1 LNKPVKIKMKKLK
14 ISPTEFKILIMLAFF
29 SLSVGLWENF
39 RQLWLQ
45 DNGFSAQDVSTITS
59 IGTLISIIGIVFV
72 GQRLK
77 ADRLKNFMSVILFA
91 KALVLLL
98 LFSLDGSGDRLMIN
112 AGVALDVFTS
122 CMIIT
127 SVYPLITTVIKSNR
141 AYSRRKLVEYFFRD
155 FGVLVGG
162 ILIGWQFFG
171 ASLDYN
177 GCLLASVA
185 LLIPGLAILFRVKV
199 RSTEKYASSSCSSV
213 LKYIINSRLQRFYM
227 LYAFLA
233 ATSFAAALGLR
244 MLLLTNYLDFSASMA
259 TNYLLIVG
267 LLSDVIGV
275 VALKHFT
282 PRNDYLTLT
291 LKFGLRLLS
300 YVVVVFASD
309 AFVSLLAITWS
320 ILISTAYED
329 VTDGY
334 YINLVDNRH
343 QFSYSTIKYVM
354 TYLGEAVGL
363 LICGVTY
370 EFGLAAVLGVAAVI
384 TAGQLCVAFYLI
396 HLRLRRRQVRH
407 SASRLRY
414 HERIV
419 DE

>member
-1 LNKPVKIKMKKLK
+1 MKKTKATK
-14 ISPTEFKILIMLAFF
+14 IEHKILAMLAFF
-29 SLSVGLWENF
+29 SISVGLWENF

-59 IGTLISIIGIVFV
+59 IGMLISVVGIICV

-77 ADRLKNFMSVILFA
+77 ASRLKNFMLVTLFV
-91 KALVLLL
+91 KTIDLLGL
-98 LFSLDGSGDRLMIN
+98 LSLDGSGQKLLIN
-112 AGVALDVFTS
+112 ACVALDVLTS
-122 CMIIT
+122 CLIVT

-155 FGVLVGG
+155 FGVLIGG
-162 ILIGWQFFG
+162 ILIGWHFLG
-171 ASLDYN
+171 LSLDYN
-177 GCLLASVA
+177 GCLLVSAAFLV
-185 LLIPGLAILFRVKV
+185 PGLMIMFGVDV
-199 RSTEKYASSSCSSV
+199 RSTESSANSSCSSV
-213 LKYIINSRLQRFYM
+213 LKYIVNSKLQRFYM

-233 ATSFAAALGLR
+233 ATSFAAALGLK
-244 MLLLTNYLDFSASMA
+244 MLALTNYLNFSAGLA

-275 VALKHFT
+275 IALKHFT
-282 PRNDYLTLT
+282 PKNDYITLT

-300 YVVVVFASD
+300 YIIVIFASD
-309 AFVSLLAITWS
+309 AFVALLAITWS

-329 VTDGY
+329 ITDGY

-354 TYLGEAVGL
+354 SYLGEAIGL
-363 LICGVTY
+363 LICGITY
-370 EFGLAAVLGVAAVI
+370 EFGIAAMLGVAAVI
-384 TAGQLCVAFYLI
+384 TAAQIVVAFYLI
-396 HLRLRRRQVRH
+396 HLRHRRHRVRH

-414 HERIV
+414 NERML

>member
-1 LNKPVKIKMKKLK
+1 MNKTRATK
-14 ISPTEFKILIMLAFF
+14 TEHKILTMLAFF
-29 SLSVGLWENF
+29 SISVGLWENF

-45 DNGFSAQDVSTITS
+45 ENGFSAQDVSTITS
-59 IGTLISIIGIVFV
+59 IGMLISVVGIICV

-77 ADRLKNFMSVILFA
+77 ASRLKNFMLVTLFL
-91 KALVLLL
+91 KTVDLLGL
-98 LFSLDGSGDRLMIN
+98 LSLDGSGQKLLIN
-112 AGVALDVFTS
+112 VCVAVDVLTS
-122 CMIIT
+122 CLIVT

-162 ILIGWQFFG
+162 ILIGWHFLG
-171 ASLDYN
+171 LSLDYN
-177 GCLLASVA
+177 GCLLVSAAFLV
-185 LLIPGLAILFRVKV
+185 PGLMIMFGVDV
-199 RSTEKYASSSCSSV
+199 RSTASAANSSCSSV
-213 LKYIINSRLQRFYM
+213 LKYIVNSKLQRFYM

-233 ATSFAAALGLR
+233 ATSFAAALGLK
-244 MLLLTNYLDFSASMA
+244 MLALTNYLNFSAGLA

-282 PRNDYLTLT
+282 PKNDYLTLT

-300 YVVVVFASD
+300 YIIVIFADDVFVA
-309 AFVSLLAITWS
+309 LLAITWS

-329 VTDGY
+329 ITDGY

-354 TYLGEAVGL
+354 SYLGEALGL
-363 LICGVTY
+363 LICGITY
-370 EFGLAAVLGVAAVI
+370 EFGIAAMLGVAAAI
-384 TAGQLCVAFYLI
+384 TALQIVVAFYLI
-396 HLRLRRRQVRH
+396 HLRHRRHRVRH

-414 HERIV
+414 NERML

>member
-1 LNKPVKIKMKKLK
+1 MNKTRATK
-14 ISPTEFKILIMLAFF
+14 TEHKILTMLAFF
-29 SLSVGLWENF
+29 SISVGLWENF

-45 DNGFSAQDVSTITS
+45 ENGFSAQDVSTITS
-59 IGTLISIIGIVFV
+59 IGMLISVVGIICV

-77 ADRLKNFMSVILFA
+77 ASRLKNFMLVTLFL
-91 KALVLLL
+91 KTVDLLGL
-98 LFSLDGSGDRLMIN
+98 LSLDGSGQKLLIN
-112 AGVALDVFTS
+112 VCVAVDVLTS
-122 CMIIT
+122 CLIVT

-162 ILIGWQFFG
+162 ILIGWHFLG
-171 ASLDYN
+171 LSLDYN
-177 GCLLASVA
+177 GCLLVSAAFLV
-185 LLIPGLAILFRVKV
+185 PGLIIMFGVDV
-199 RSTEKYASSSCSSV
+199 RSTTSAANSSCSSV
-213 LKYIINSRLQRFYM
+213 LKYIVNSKLQRFYM

-233 ATSFAAALGLR
+233 ATSFAAALGLK
-244 MLLLTNYLDFSASMA
+244 MLALTNYLNFSAGLA

-282 PRNDYLTLT
+282 PKNDYLTLT

-300 YVVVVFASD
+300 YIIVIFADDVFVA
-309 AFVSLLAITWS
+309 LLAITWS

-329 VTDGY
+329 ITDGY

-354 TYLGEAVGL
+354 SYLGEALGL
-363 LICGVTY
+363 LICGITY
-370 EFGLAAVLGVAAVI
+370 EFGIAAMLGVAAAI
-384 TAGQLCVAFYLI
+384 TALQIVVAFYLI
-396 HLRLRRRQVRH
+396 HLRHRRHRVRH

-414 HERIV
+414 NERML

>member
-1 LNKPVKIKMKKLK
+1 MNKTRATK
-14 ISPTEFKILIMLAFF
+14 TEHKILTMLAFF
-29 SLSVGLWENF
+29 SISVGLWENF

-45 DNGFSAQDVSTITS
+45 ENGFSAQDVSTITS
-59 IGTLISIIGIVFV
+59 IGMLISVVGIICV

-77 ADRLKNFMSVILFA
+77 ASRLKNFMLVTLFL
-91 KALVLLL
+91 KTVDLLGL
-98 LFSLDGSGDRLMIN
+98 LSLDGSGQKLLIN
-112 AGVALDVFTS
+112 VCVAVDVLTS
-122 CMIIT
+122 CLIVT

-162 ILIGWQFFG
+162 ILIGWHFLG
-171 ASLDYN
+171 LSLDYN
-177 GCLLASVA
+177 GCLLVSAAFLV
-185 LLIPGLAILFRVKV
+185 PGLMIMFGVDV
-199 RSTEKYASSSCSSV
+199 RSTASAANSSCSSV
-213 LKYIINSRLQRFYM
+213 LKYIVNSKLQRFYM

-233 ATSFAAALGLR
+233 ATSFAAALGLK
-244 MLLLTNYLDFSASMA
+244 MLALTNYLNFSAGLA

-282 PRNDYLTLT
+282 PKNDYLTLT

-300 YVVVVFASD
+300 YIIVIFADDVFVA
-309 AFVSLLAITWS
+309 LLAITWS

-329 VTDGY
+329 ITDGY

-354 TYLGEAVGL
+354 SYLGEALGL
-363 LICGVTY
+363 LICGITY
-370 EFGLAAVLGVAAVI
+370 EFGIAAMLGVAAAI
-384 TAGQLCVAFYLI
+384 TALQIVVAFYLI
-396 HLRLRRRQVRH
+396 YLRHRRHRVRH

-414 HERIV
+414 NERML